1 MTMPGMKMIRD
12 GSDHNVFHEFYCYNC
27 QLLVSPQEADNLA
40 GNWIC
45 RRFREAATHRFGCI
59 FFTFFSKGCLWI
71 IVDSKNYLAFCLVHF
86 LCIFGRNSRN
96 SSDFRGINCPNKA
109 GWWWGSTPVWKK
121 SKNSSESAGSGFLY
135 FQETNCPEI
144 RFCHEKIR

>member
-1 MTMPGMKMIRD
+1 MSFMSSIATIVGFWYLPEKQTIWLEIGFVVALGKPLPTD
-12 GSDHNVFHEFYCYNC
+12 LDVFFFY
-27 QLLVSPQEADNLA
+27 
-40 GNWIC
+40 
-45 RRFREAATHRFGCI
+45 
-59 FFTFFSKGCLWI
+59 FFSKGCLWI

-86 LCIFGRNSRN
+86 LCILGRNSGN
-96 SSDFRGINCPNKA
+96 SSDFRGIDCPNKA